1 MQGEEHEVVQSR
13 QVFDLPEPKLETTE
27 HRLARVCC
35 CGLEQDG
42 AYPPDVTAS
51 VQYGSGVRAFA
62 DKLSVDH
69 RMPLEQISQLFEDLY
84 GYDVSTGSTHRLNSA
99 TVEEALERAYELAEP
114 VATQIIADLKAG
126 DLAHFDETGL
136 RVEGKLHWLHTV
148 STDTLTY
155 LFVHNKRGAEA
166 LNSDASVLKEFNGV
180 AVHDCWLPY
189 FNFTQARYVLC
200 GAH

>member
-1 MQGEEHEVVQSR
+1 
-13 QVFDLPEPKLETTE
+13 
-27 HRLARVCC
+27 
-35 CGLEQDG
+35 
-42 AYPPDVTAS
+42 
-51 VQYGSGVRAFA
+51 
-62 DKLSVDH
+62 
-69 RMPLEQISQLFEDLY
+69 MPLEQISQLFEDLY

-166 LNSDASVLKEFNGV
+166 LNSDASVLKDFNGV

-189 FNFTQARYVLC
+189 FNFTQARHVLC